1 MKTKRFCTVPIESEI
16 ITPTSDN
23 KVKFDNELGHIM
35 YKEGD
40 KSWSLTDTGHMLTE
54 RGITSHTGNG
64 LLTRSSGTESN
75 GLQVFTGTE
84 HLLTIRE
91 KDGSI
96 SSEYVRDRLG
106 LQGGCELLI
115 TNTRVFLVKNYSR
128 QIPVSYDREIN
139 TVELHR
145 TATLAEKLQNL
156 IGYDECIVEGK
167 SIIDSINN
175 LARAISTQRTLIGGI
190 NYLFYNDDTILTVT
204 PKDKDIAF
212 NHSAQRFMYYSAALQ
227 EWVYLQKGWERL
239 SRIERFEAE
248 FDKTQN
254 DLEVGWTIGFIDT
267 GNTYEQTAEGLIQI
281 SPPVSQIGDEH
292 IVQWIQFN
300 DKLYSGRI
308 TYTRKGWI
316 WRIS

>member
-16 ITPTSDN
+16 ITPISDN

-54 RGITSHTGNG
+54 RDITSHTGNG

-75 GLQVFTGTE
+75 GLQVFIGTE
-84 HLLTIRE
+84 HLLRIRE

-106 LQGGCELLI
+106 LQGGCEILI
-115 TNTRVFLVKNYSR
+115 TDKRAFLVKNYNQ

-145 TATLAEKLQNL
+145 TATLTEKLQNL

-167 SIIDSINN
+167 SIIEAINN
-175 LARAISTQRTLIGGI
+175 LARAVSTPRTLIGGI
-190 NYLFYNDDTILTVT
+190 NYLFYDTGTISTIM
-204 PKDKDIAF
+204 PKDKEIAF

-267 GNTYEQTAEGLIQI
+267 GNTYEQTADGLIQI

-300 DKLYSGRI
+300 DRLYSGRI